1 MSLAM
6 SATVFDFIFI
16 FDIGLGLSCAHLR
29 LAILEVARIASIC
42 GAQYMMLS
50 EIITDIAL
58 WLFFNDQ

>member
-6 SATVFDFIFI
+6 SATIFDFIFI
-16 FDIGLGLSCAHLR
+16 FDIGLGLSCARLR

-42 GAQYMMLS
+42 DAQYMMLS

-58 WLFFNDQ
+58 